1 MPLGCGSGSG
11 CHAAGTAFTYRGR
24 LQQNGSPVDGT
35 VNMAIGLWDAATDG
49 NPIGP
54 IADPAPVQVTNG
66 LFVVTL
72 DYGNVFNGDARWLEV
87 SVNGTTLSPR
97 QPISGVP
104 YALHTRGLS
113 VDDVGEVGSGAN
125 AITYNR
131 LFLLGTG
138 SMNTLTLKS
147 DRGPNYSHVKMPS
160 PPATGTSV
168 PQTVPARST
177 SSRIRRSRRGWV
189 GVSYGQA
196 ALRGGPRR
204 DRGQRGEL
212 RERHGD
218 RRNQQRGVRRG
229 DWRTR
234 RRAAD
239 QLAASGRGVVGES
252 IHSAGVGKVIAT
264 PAPESSES
272 DSGIGV
278 RGESSGSG
286 TGIEG
291 TSNGVFGQGIAV
303 HGIAK
308 RTGMAGSG
316 RGVVGESIDSTGVYG
331 KMIMTSASSG
341 RPLMPTASW
350 GARKATADRASLATG
365 HRAGWV
371 CWRSARATTGSPAAP
386 MRRITVAS
394 SGTPRKPRASAAFSS
409 TPVEEWP
416 RRPTAWPR

>member
-1 MPLGCGSGSG
+1 MYMRSMVALAFGACLWVAGLAQAATPL
-11 CHAAGTAFTYRGR
+11 GTAFTYRGR

-113 VDDVGEVGSGAN
+113 VDDVGEVGLGAD
-125 AITYNR
+125 AITDNR

-147 DRGPNYSHVKMPS
+147 DRGPNYSHVHAF
-160 PPATGTSV
+160 ATGDWYIRSADSAGTVYIQDSGGHVAVGSV
-168 PQTVPARST
+168 L
-177 SSRIRRSRRGWV
+177 
-189 GVSYGQA
+189 SYGQA

-218 RRNQQRGVRRG
+218 RRNRPRPVRPG

-239 QLAASGRGVVGES
+239 
-252 IHSAGVGKVIAT
+252 
-264 PAPESSES
+264 
-272 DSGIGV
+272 
-278 RGESSGSG
+278 
-286 TGIEG
+286 
-291 TSNGVFGQGIAV
+291 
-303 HGIAK
+303 
-308 RTGMAGSG
+308 RT
-316 RGVVGESIDSTGVYG
+316 R
-331 KMIMTSASSG
+331 
-341 RPLMPTASW
+341 RL
-350 GARKATADRASLATG
+350 GARGRRRVDRQ
-365 HRAGWV
+365 
-371 CWRSARATTGSPAAP
+371 
-386 MRRITVAS
+386 RRR
-394 SGTPRKPRASAAFSS
+394 GR
-409 TPVEEWP
+409 
-416 RRPTAWPR
+416 